1 MAEMPKM
8 APQGAPKMPEG
19 GIVPRRDIK
28 PLADEIQAIIDGA
41 GLAEGSPGGEP
52 TGMAPASS
60 KSPEGNRNGTGRSE
74 PGMGMGMGMGAG
86 MPGAQVLADVLG
98 VTVDKAQ
105 ALYDAAQMMPKL
117 AGKSPEEL
125 ADMLDKDMN
134 LRMQLE
140 KSMGAGEDQMARKA
154 MAESGMKAPPP
165 LPTEPSMGKK

>member
-1 MAEMPKM
+1 MAEMNMP
-8 APQGAPKMPEG
+8 PQGAPKMPEG

-28 PLADEIQAIIDGA
+28 PLADEIQSIIEGA
-41 GLAEGSPGGEP
+41 GLAEGGPGGPE

-60 KSPEGNRNGTGRSE
+60 KSPEGE
-74 PGMGMGMGMGAG
+74 PGGTGAG
-86 MPGAQVLADVLG
+86 MQGVQVMADVLG

-125 ADMLDKDMN
+125 ATILDKDMN

-154 MAESGMKAPPP
+154 MAEEGMKAPAP

>member
-8 APQGAPKMPEG
+8 PPAQGAPQTPDG
-19 GIVPRRDIK
+19 AIIPRRDIK
-28 PLADEIQAIIDGA
+28 PLADEIQSIIDSA
-41 GLAEGSPGGEP
+41 GLAEGSPGGPP

-60 KSPEGNRNGTGRSE
+60 QSPEGPMDGT
-74 PGMGMGMGMGAG
+74 GAG
-86 MPGAQVLADVLG
+86 MQGVQVMADVLG

-105 ALYDAAQMMPKL
+105 ALFDAAQMMPKL

-125 ADMLDKDMN
+125 ATILDKDMN

-154 MAESGMKAPPP
+154 MAEEGMKAPPP
-165 LPTEPSMGKK
+165 PMPTEPSMGKK

>member
-28 PLADEIQAIIDGA
+28 PLADEIQSIIEGA
-41 GLAEGSPGGEP
+41 GLAEGGAGGPP

-60 KSPEGNRNGTGRSE
+60 QSPEGDRNGTGRSE
-74 PGMGMGMGMGAG
+74 PGMDAG
-86 MPGAQVLADVLG
+86 MQGVQVLADVLG

-105 ALYDAAQMMPKL
+105 ALFDAAQMMPKL

-125 ADMLDKDMN
+125 ASILDKDMN

>member
-28 PLADEIQAIIDGA
+28 PLADEIQSIIDGA
-41 GLAEGSPGGEP
+41 GLAEGGAGGPP

-60 KSPEGNRNGTGRSE
+60 QSPEGSDAGT
-74 PGMGMGMGMGAG
+74 GAG
-86 MPGAQVLADVLG
+86 MQGVQVLADVLG

-105 ALYDAAQMMPKL
+105 ALFDAAQMMPKL

-125 ADMLDKDMN
+125 ATILDKDMN

>member
-28 PLADEIQAIIDGA
+28 PLADEIQSIIEGA
-41 GLAEGSPGGEP
+41 GLAEGGAGGPP

-60 KSPEGNRNGTGRSE
+60 QSPEGDRNGTGT
-74 PGMGMGMGMGAG
+74 GMQGV
-86 MPGAQVLADVLG
+86 QVLADVLG

-105 ALYDAAQMMPKL
+105 ALFDAAQMMPKL

-125 ADMLDKDMN
+125 ATILDKDMN

-165 LPTEPSMGKK
+165 PPTEPSMGKK